1 MFYSKKIILTVFL
14 LVFISVGMFAQNSIL
29 NQTFVK
35 KLSSPDKNYEFV
47 IQQKQDVSG
56 ANSLTYRLNFKGK
69 TVILN
74 SGLDIKLDNRAS
86 EWALAIKKVS
96 TGDWMDG
103 LVLKETKNKSIGTSW
118 IPPYGERKIIKEKY
132 NEIVLTFEQKAS
144 SNYSMD
150 LQIRLYNEGLTI

>member
-14 LVFISVGMFAQNSIL
+14 LVFISIEMFAQNSTL
-29 NQTFVK
+29 NQTFEK
-35 KLSSPDKNYEFV
+35 QLSSPDKNYEFV
-47 IQQKQDVSG
+47 IQQKQDASG
-56 ANSLTYRLNFKGK
+56 ANSLSYHLNYKGK

-103 LVLKETKNKSIGTSW
+103 WIGFKRNQKQEYRHFLDSALWRTKNYQG
-118 IPPYGERKIIKEKY
+118 KIQR
-132 NEIVLTFEQKAS
+132 NC
-144 SNYSMD
+144 SN
-150 LQIRLYNEGLTI
+150 I